1 MRELTIIGGGP
12 AGITAAIYA
21 ARKKIDFVMV
31 TKDIGGQ
38 TSLSADVENYTGYQF
53 ISGLELVAKFEE
65 HLSQFDIQLK
75 KDEQV
80 NRIEKIPEG
89 YFLTHSDKAA
99 YESRTVL
106 IASGRRARLLNVPGE
121 ASFKNRG
128 VSYCATCDGP
138 VFANKTV
145 AVIGAGNS
153 ALDAVLQL
161 VHIAQKVY
169 LVNALPAI
177 AGDAVMRQKAESSS
191 KVEILSKATTK
202 EISGKQFVEAIKVEQ
217 EGKIHQLAVQGVF
230 IEIGSVPN
238 SSLIDFVAK
247 NENNE
252 IVVDS
257 FNRTN
262 VPGVFA
268 AGDVTNVP
276 EKQIIVAAGE
286 GAKAVLGI
294 FRFLT
299 ALQKGA

>member
-21 ARKKIDFVMV
+21 ARKKIDFIMV

-53 ISGLELVAKFEE
+53 VSGLELVAKFEE

-80 NRIEKIPEG
+80 NRIEKAPEG
-89 YFLTHSDKAA
+89 YFLTHSDKAV

-106 IASGRRARLLNVPGE
+106 IASGRRPRLLNVPGE
-121 ASFKNRG
+121 SFFKNRG

-217 EGKIHQLAVQGVF
+217 EGKIHQLAVAGVF

-247 NENNE
+247 NENEE

-299 ALQKGA
+299 ALPKGA

>member
-1 MRELTIIGGGP
+1 M
-12 AGITAAIYA
+12 
-21 ARKKIDFVMV
+21 
-31 TKDIGGQ
+31 
-38 TSLSADVENYTGYQF
+38 
-53 ISGLELVAKFEE
+53 
-65 HLSQFDIQLK
+65 
-75 KDEQV
+75 
-80 NRIEKIPEG
+80 
-89 YFLTHSDKAA
+89 
-99 YESRTVL
+99 
-106 IASGRRARLLNVPGE
+106 
-121 ASFKNRG
+121 
-128 VSYCATCDGP
+128 SYCATCDGP

-217 EGKIHQLAVQGVF
+217 EGKIHQLAVAGVF